1 MSQSATVI
9 SLVDGHG
16 LSRKVKLHQELASG
30 GAGMVYS
37 VHGEPG
43 MVVKIYHTET
53 LRQEGSEYANK
64 IACMLQ
70 HVPSLPSVGGFVQV
84 AWPLALA
91 KDVAGN
97 FIGFAM
103 PAVDF
108 QKTELLESM
117 LQPKQAEQKNLRS
130 DLGARVVVAANLA
143 LAVSAIHEQGHQIV
157 DLKPPNLRLYRKE
170 LYVAVLDCDGFHISV
185 PGRTLSA
192 PQATPEYLA
201 PEFHAKPITEP
212 EQQDRFALAVII
224 FRMLNFGIHPYD
236 GLAKSKSAPTDRE
249 GRVSGSMY
257 AYGITPL
264 STVAPLHVSAHRFF
278 PEELRRYF
286 DRAFGHVAARRPSA
300 REWSAVLSK
309 YGEMKTAL
317 LKACSVGHL
326 WFTGQPCGVCHRD
339 GVLNRVNVSVPLQ
352 AFDLE
357 RVWREIES
365 VASPSDVEE
374 TETDAYT
381 PTPAPL
387 SEGVVRAKK
396 LVFIQK
402 ILAVV
407 LAPIAFFIMDI
418 PFTFMIVM
426 AFLWY
431 RYPIGKEQI
440 RREWEIRAL
449 KKQEAQKKYDALKD
463 DWDKKGSANL
473 FYQQH
478 KMLKALKSEYK
489 KLEDRIQKKLREV
502 VDELRDARLSEY
514 LKNALIE
521 PGAIEGIG
529 SGLVEKLESYGICS
543 AADINRQA
551 ISGIPGFGQMRE
563 DRLIEWQNEVTNS
576 FSFDPADAITPATL
590 LSIKRPFMKQVG
602 DMEARLIRGLENLKV
617 CKVEIL
623 KYRQIALQ
631 PLCDAAKNLKQA
643 EVDWAVIEK

>member
-16 LSRKVKLHQELASG
+16 TSRKVKLHQELASG

-53 LRQEGSEYANK
+53 LRQEGSEYADK

-91 KDVAGN
+91 KDVTGK

-117 LQPKQAEQKNLRS
+117 LQPKQAQQKNLRS

-143 LAVSAIHEQGHQIV
+143 LAVSAIHDQGHQIV
-157 DLKPPNLRLYRKE
+157 DLKPPNLRLYRQE

-192 PQATPEYLA
+192 PQATSEYLA
-201 PEFHAKPITEP
+201 PEYHGKPITEP
-212 EQQDRFALAVII
+212 EQQDRFALAVIL

-236 GLAKSKSAPTDRE
+236 GLAKSKNAPTDRE
-249 GRVSGSMY
+249 GRVSGGMY

-264 STVAPLHVSAHRFF
+264 STVAPLPVSAHRFF

-286 DRAFGHVAARRPSA
+286 DRAFGPVAARRPSA
-300 REWSAVLSK
+300 REWSLALSQ

-317 LKACSVGHL
+317 IKACSVGHL

-352 AFDLE
+352 EFDLE
-357 RVWREIES
+357 RVWREIQS
-365 VASPSDVEE
+365 VFPPSIAKEIE
-374 TETDAYT
+374 PKAHT
-381 PTPAPL
+381 PTPTPL
-387 SEGVVRAKK
+387 AEGVARAKK
-396 LVFIQK
+396 LAFTQK
-402 ILAVV
+402 ILAVI
-407 LAPIAFFIMDI
+407 LAPIAFFGVGIHFI
-418 PFTFMIVM
+418 FII
-426 AFLWY
+426 AISFLWY
-431 RYPIGKEQI
+431 RYPIGNGSI
-440 RREWEIRAL
+440 RRERKLRAL
-449 KKQEAQKKYDALKD
+449 KKQEAQKKYDELKD
-463 DWDKKGSANL
+463 DWDKNGSENL
-473 FYQQH
+473 FHQQS
-478 KMLKALKSEYK
+478 KMLKALKSEYE
-489 KLEDRIQKKLREV
+489 KLEDRFQKKLKEII
-502 VDELRDARLSEY
+502 DELRDARITEHLE
-514 LKNALIE
+514 NALIE
-521 PGAIEGIG
+521 PGTIEGIG
-529 SGLVEKLESYGICS
+529 TGLIEKLESYGICS

-551 ISGIPGFGQMRE
+551 ISSIPGFGQARE
-563 DRLIEWQNEVTNS
+563 DRLIKWRNEVKNS
-576 FSFDPADAITPATL
+576 FSFDPAGALTPATL
-590 LSIKRPFMKQVG
+590 LSIKKPFTKQVG

-617 CKVEIL
+617 CKIEIL
-623 KYRQIALQ
+623 KYRQIALR
-631 PLCDAAKNLKQA
+631 PMCDAAKNLKQT
-643 EVDWAVIEK
+643 EVDLALI